1 MNKRDNRFDIL
12 IAKENIE
19 NDDTSIWYYYRGLP
33 EIQWNFSLWNTQTVY
48 LYIRYKGNNKEAHLE
63 SDYVAEFYTD
73 DDDIKDVVDGALYS
87 ALERVDTNGYALTAA
102 DCITMED
109 LSPASRQFYSEMF
122 DCSNIYKGEKINELR

>member
-1 MNKRDNRFDIL
+1 MIKRDNRFDIL

-19 NDDTSIWYYYRGLP
+19 NEDTSIWYYYRGLP
-33 EIQWNFSLWNTQTVY
+33 EIQWNFSWWNSQTVY
-48 LYIRYKGNNKEAHLE
+48 LYIRYKGHNKEAYLE
-63 SDYVAEFYTD
+63 SDCVAEFYTD

-87 ALERVDTNGYALTAA
+87 ALERVDSNGCALTAA

-122 DCSNIYKGEKINELR
+122 DCSNLYKGAKR